1 MKRSIILLLVL
12 LPIVAFSQMQNI
24 INQGNTATTQRRV
37 GGNNTIDSSLIKI
50 RSIDAHRLLVSMP
63 DSSSIQTVFSYS
75 TMGTNATTL
84 LTFPNLKI
92 YDFKILAGN
101 IYFCGQDING
111 VGFIAWMTISNLLSL
126 NPVSFTVQ
134 LITNP
139 FKLREVTELEVYKWD
154 DGIHVVALGDTRYLI
169 DMNTSN
175 PSTYQ
180 IMRLNTP
187 NPFRALSVGD
197 TKIVTISRDSDTS
210 TVVTAFDKGN
220 IQQYIHRGFTH
231 PQLRYDKYVL
241 ENSMVN
247 TDIFTFAYTHRLVTN
262 NTWYKTDF
270 ATFDATAGINI
281 INSQYIEL
289 SDAKLEPIDLEYC
302 PEDTTLLYLTNGH
315 KGYDEIF
322 QIDPFAQNNYITTI
336 IQPNP
341 LVISKIKQ
349 YNSIIRYDNYY
360 FAVFAK
366 NSNSQ
371 EGLIFDCQRNSSAQF
386 GCANIFNELV
396 YNINYLNNT
405 LPNVIYSF
413 YLGQQVPILLKH
425 SYAPDSNQIICQ

>member
-1 MKRSIILLLVL
+1 MKKYIILALLL
-12 LPIVAFSQMQNI
+12 LPMLAFSQMQNI
-24 INQGNTATTQRRV
+24 ISQGNTATTLRQI
-37 GGNNTIDSSLIKI
+37 NNNNIDSSLMKI
-50 RSIDAHRLLVSMP
+50 RSINQNALLVSMP
-63 DSSSIQTVFSYS
+63 DTSAHQTVFSYS

-84 LTFPNLKI
+84 LTFPDLKI
-92 YDFKILAGN
+92 YDFKIFAGN
-101 IYFCGQDING
+101 IYFCGQDVNG
-111 VGFIAWMTISNLLSL
+111 DGFISWMTINNLLSL

-134 LITNP
+134 LITIP
-139 FKLREVTELEVYKWD
+139 YKLKMVTELEVYKLNQD
-154 DGIHVVALGDTRYLI
+154 IYVTALADFRYLI
-169 DMNTSN
+169 NMNTSN

-180 IMRLNTP
+180 IMRLNIGK
-187 NPFRALSVGD
+187 PFRALSVGD
-197 TKIVTISRDSDTS
+197 TKIVTVNRDSDTS
-210 TVVTAFDKGN
+210 AVITAFDKGN
-220 IQQYIHRGFTH
+220 IQQYICRQFSH
-231 PQLRYDKYVL
+231 PQLIYDKYVL
-241 ENSMVN
+241 ENTMVN

-289 SDAKLEPIDLEYC
+289 SNAKLEPIDLEYC
-302 PEDTTLLYLTNGH
+302 PEDNTLLYLTNGH

-341 LVISKIKQ
+341 LVTSKIKQ

-386 GCANIFNELV
+386 GCANIFNEQV
-396 YNINYLNNT
+396 YNINYLNNA
-405 LPNVIYSF
+405 PSNVSYSF
-413 YLGQQVPILLKH
+413 YLGQQDTILLKH
-425 SYAPDSNQIICQ
+425 SYAPDSNQVLCQ